1 MAGLGFRFSGEVRR
15 LMDRGKKDLVAAR
28 DGQSGRFH

>member
-1 MAGLGFRFSGEVRR
+1 MAGLGLRFSGEVRC
-15 LMDRGKKDLVAAR
+15 LMDRGKKDMVEAR